1 MSENGTTHLLPAI
14 EALLYVV
21 EEPLQRERLYEL
33 FPDAEGIDIE
43 EAIDALKQRY
53 NVDEGGLLL
62 RDIAGGVQLTTRPEV
77 DDFIREYL
85 KVKKKTALSRQALET
100 LAIIAYEQPITT
112 PEIREIRGSDPSGTI
127 KTLLQRKL
135 IRIAGRKDV
144 IGRPFMYSTTKDFL
158 VHFGLS
164 GLDDLPK
171 PEEFAGL
178 LDEAAEAEE
187 QAGIVLRGDEESGEA
202 EAGGWQRYDGD
213 EG

>member
-1 MSENGTTHLLPAI
+1 MSNNDTTYLIPAI

-33 FPDAEGIDIE
+33 FPEAEGIEIE
-43 EAIDALKQRY
+43 EAIEALKKRY
-53 NVDEGGLLL
+53 NADCGGLLL

-77 DDFIREYL
+77 DDYIREYL
-85 KVKKKTALSRQALET
+85 KVKKRSALSRQALET

-112 PEIREIRGSDPSGTI
+112 PEIREIRGFDPSGTI

-135 IRIAGRKDV
+135 IRISGRKEV
-144 IGRPFMYSTTKDFL
+144 IGRPFMYSTTRDFL

-164 GLDDLPK
+164 SLDDLPK

-178 LDEAAEAEE
+178 LDETIDDEE
-187 QAGIVLRGDEESGEA
+187 RAGIILRDSEDPGEAVDESWERYKGDEV
-202 EAGGWQRYDGD
+202 
-213 EG
+213 